1 MTSVC
6 RKDSASHPHL
16 APRRGQMSHTNRV
29 DPVRHG
35 RGRVAPLVTA
45 FEAKVFWADLVRRRC
60 GSREACAVMFGVTFQ
75 TACNWFD
82 GFTVPT
88 GDKMLTAQRRWPE
101 DFGLDRA
108 K

>member
-1 MTSVC
+1 MSPRHLVAVSSV
-6 RKDSASHPHL
+6 KI
-16 APRRGQMSHTNRV
+16 APRAGQMSHANRV
-29 DPVRHG
+29 EPVRHG

-101 DFGLDRA
+101 DFGLDQA